1 MMRHQVGWTAL
12 LVMITGAVAL
22 ASGFPVTVVDDRGR
36 EITIS
41 EPPQRVVVAGIP
53 LYSEILV
60 ALGQTDRIVGVAS
73 SSENPP
79 EVAGLPEIG
88 PVYQPNLEAIL
99 ALEPDLVLGASP
111 TLREQLE
118 ALGIVVLSGGSYGM
132 WISDIAGVLET
143 IELVGKAL
151 GVEEK
156 ARPFIGS
163 IAREILAIEAKV
175 QGRDRPSA
183 AVLYLYDPAGAPY
196 VAGQGTP
203 EDELIA
209 RAGGINAFRE
219 VTRYAQVAAE
229 TVLAQDPWA
238 VFVGTG
244 QLANLTEHV
253 VLGVLT
259 AVSEGR
265 VFEIA
270 AGQLVSTRVAEV
282 LVAMAQALHPA
293 AFPEEVHP

>member
-1 MMRHQVGWTAL
+1 M
-12 LVMITGAVAL
+12 
-22 ASGFPVTVVDDRGR
+22 ASGFPVTVMDDRGK

-53 LYSEILV
+53 LYSEILI

-73 SSENPP
+73 SPENPP

-88 PVYQPNLEAIL
+88 PVYQPSMEAIL

-143 IELVGKAL
+143 IELVGKVL

-156 ARPFIGS
+156 ARLLIGS
-163 IAREILAIEAKV
+163 IAREILAIEARV
-175 QGRDRPSA
+175 LGRDRPSA

-196 VAGQGTP
+196 VAGRGTP

-219 VTRYAQVAAE
+219 VTGYAQVAAE

-238 VFVGTG
+238 LFVGTG

-253 VLGVLT
+253 VLRALT

-270 AGQLVSTRVAEV
+270 AGQLVSTKVAEV
-282 LVAMAQALHPA
+282 LMVMAQALHPA